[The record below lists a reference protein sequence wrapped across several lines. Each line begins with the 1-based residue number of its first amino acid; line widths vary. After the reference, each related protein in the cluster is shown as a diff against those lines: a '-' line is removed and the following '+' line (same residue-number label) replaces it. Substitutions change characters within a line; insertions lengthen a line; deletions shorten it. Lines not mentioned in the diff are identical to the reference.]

1 VQVGNKLWFNV
12 AGEARLAKSEP
23 AKNPHEP
30 RVGSV
35 EELARVMLRHR
46 SDDEK
51 TFSPTVFFV
60 GAGCSVSAGVP
71 TGAMIA
77 QERTCYLARKYR
89 CIEGTDPVKAYN
101 AMVRQGH
108 FHVPPAATPA
118 TPAADLADAEID
130 WGHAY
135 DQIFDDHIRDAPAI
149 RDYFGTICAEQ
160 KVKVN
165 WSHLCLGEL
174 VRRKDVSTIITTN
187 FDQLV
192 LRGLVYAGIVP
203 PVSDGIEALNR
214 VDPTLRFAQL
224 IELHGSRH
232 NYTLRNSK
240 KAVEAVKKDPGAPST
255 LNALFGNSRL
265 FVVVGYA
272 GREAGVMDLLIEA
285 GKLYPDHEIVWVM
298 HEASPA
304 KLGDQA
310 RDFLATSQH
319 GRLIVGQDSDEF
331 FLQLCQSLNVGAP
344 RALSDP
350 VAGFDGLMANLA
362 IHANPK
368 LAQEVE
374 RARKGLNFLKGAYG
388 RFLSEQSELEK
399 ALRQAQELFL
409 AGNDQRALEILLKLP
424 ENQRDT
430 EVWRA
435 IGEVAL
441 QHDHRANPKSLD
453 LAVAAWRHLLETGSR
468 ADQKDAANL
477 KSKLAHSLQ
486 RLGENTSGN
495 AALSEAIG
503 IYSALLASDHT
514 RQLDPQSWA
523 STQNDLGTALLS
535 LGELESGTARLEEA
549 VVAYRAA
556 LEERTRER
564 APLEWALTQNNLGT
578 ALWRLGERES
588 GTARLE
594 EAVVAYRAALEERTR
609 ERVPLEWALTQN
621 NLGTALWRLGE
632 RENDTARV
640 EEAVVAY
647 RAALE
652 ERTRERVPLEWALTQ
667 NNLATALW
675 RLGERESGTARLE
688 EAVTAYRAAL
698 EERTGKRERLNW
710 AKTQINLGA
719 ALRTLGER
727 QSGTARLQEAVIA
740 YRAGLEEYTRDQG
753 RLYWAMTQTNLGAA
767 LRTLGERE
775 SGTARLEEAVTAYR
789 LALEEYTRERVPLQW
804 EQTTRN
810 LEMALQ
816 ILDERQ
822 GGREKDQPSPER
834 I

>member
-1 VQVGNKLWFNV
+1 
-12 AGEARLAKSEP
+12 
-23 AKNPHEP
+23 
-30 RVGSV
+30 
-35 EELARVMLRHR
+35 
-46 SDDEK
+46 
-51 TFSPTVFFV
+51 
-60 GAGCSVSAGVP
+60 
-71 TGAMIA
+71 
-77 QERTCYLARKYR
+77 
-89 CIEGTDPVKAYN
+89 
-101 AMVRQGH
+101 MVRQGH
-108 FHVPPAATPA
+108 FRLPSAATSGTPPADVT
-118 TPAADLADAEID
+118 DVEIN

-135 DQIFDDHIRDAPAI
+135 DQIFDHHIRDAPAI

-203 PVSDGIEALNR
+203 SVSDGIEALNR
-214 VDPTLRFAQL
+214 VDPSLQFAQL

-240 KAVEAVKKDPGAPST
+240 ADVAAVKNVPGAPST
-255 LNALFGNSRL
+255 LNALFGSSRL
-265 FVVVGYA
+265 FVVIGYA
-272 GREAGVMDLLIEA
+272 GREVGVMDLLIEA

-362 IHANPK
+362 EHANPK

-399 ALRQAQELFL
+399 ALRQAQEQLL
-409 AGNDQRALEILLKLP
+409 AGNHQHALEILRKLP
-424 ENQRDT
+424 EDKRDI
-430 EVWRA
+430 EVWKT
-435 IGEVAL
+435 IGEVTL
-441 QHDHRANPKSLD
+441 QLDPTRASRPSLD
-453 LAVAAWRHLLETGSR
+453 LGVAAWRHLLGTGSR
-468 ADQKDAANL
+468 QKDAANS

-486 RLGENTSGN
+486 RLGENMADNT
-495 AALSEAIG
+495 ALSEAIH
-503 IYSALLASDHT
+503 IYGGLLTSDHT
-514 RQLDPQSWA
+514 RELDPQGWA

-535 LGELESGTARLEEA
+535 LGE
-549 VVAYRAA
+549 
-556 LEERTRER
+556 
-564 APLEWALTQNNLGT
+564 
-578 ALWRLGERES
+578 RES

-594 EAVVAYRAALEERTR
+594 QAVVAYRSALAERTR

-632 RENDTARV
+632 RESDTALV

-647 RAALE
+647 RRALE

-688 EAVTAYRAAL
+688 EAVIAYRAAL

-727 QSGTARLQEAVIA
+727 ERGTARLEEAVMA
-740 YRAGLEEYTRDQG
+740 YRAGLEEYPRERG
-753 RLYWAMTQTNLGAA
+753 RLFWAMAQTNLGAA
-767 LRTLGERE
+767 LRTLAERE
-775 SGTARLEEAVTAYR
+775 SGTARLEEAETAYS
-789 LALEEYTRERVPLQW
+789 LALEEYTEGRALPQHKSTQASLDQARELLRK
-804 EQTTRN
+804 
-810 LEMALQ
+810 
-816 ILDERQ
+816 RQ
-822 GGREKDQPSPER
+822 AEADAASQA
-834 I
+834 